1 MVAAEQW
8 SEQNKVECGVS
19 VMFGILD
26 RYIGRSILLTS
37 LLVLMTL
44 VALASIFAFV
54 SELDDVGKGSYTVLD
69 AVQYV
74 FLTIPGKAYMLFAPA
89 VLLGSLLGLG
99 ALASNS
105 ELTVM
110 RAAGVSGARIIRAV
124 VVTGVALMLMIA
136 LVGETIMPKAEQIAE
151 ELRLTALE
159 KRLSVKGN
167 RGLWLKSADRFVNIG
182 TVMPDFTLLDVTIH
196 SFEDNALVTSMSAAR
211 ATPLDDEWLLEDI
224 EITQLNSASVS
235 IASLAQMNW
244 SELVRRYSVTPSSQ
258 GIAEAIPDLVS
269 ADLLKSISVSPESL
283 SAANLYD
290 QIRYLEQ
297 NQLDSRRIELAF
309 WVKIASPLSTLVMLM
324 LSLPFVFASQRSGG
338 AGQKIFI
345 GIMLGIVYVLLNKVL
360 TQLALANGLSPAL
373 SALLP
378 LICFLGVAIV
388 GIKRTS

>member
-1 MVAAEQW
+1 
-8 SEQNKVECGVS
+8 
-19 VMFGILD
+19 MFGILD

-44 VALASIFAFV
+44 VALASIFAFI
-54 SELDDVGKGSYTVLD
+54 SELDDVGKGNYTVTS
-69 AVQYV
+69 AMQYV
-74 FLTIPGKAYMLFAPA
+74 FLTIPGKAYLLFAPA

-99 ALASNS
+99 ALATNS

-124 VVTGVALMLMIA
+124 VVTGVGLMLLIA
-136 LVGETIMPKAEQIAE
+136 VLGETIMPRAEQIAE

-159 KRLSVKGN
+159 KRLSVKGS
-167 RGLWLKSADRFVNIG
+167 RGLWLKSADHFVNIG

-196 SFEDNALVTSMSAAR
+196 RFESNALRMALRAAR
-211 ATPLDDEWLLEDI
+211 ARLQSDDWLLEDI
-224 EITQLNSASVS
+224 GITTLSGSGILTERIDSV
-235 IASLAQMNW
+235 LW
-244 SELVRRYSVTPSSQ
+244 KDYVRRNTVTSINS
-258 GIAEAIPDLVS
+258 GVDFRIPELVS
-269 ADLLKSISVSPESL
+269 ADVLKSISVSPESL
-283 SAANLYD
+283 SARNLYD
-290 QIRYLEQ
+290 QVRYLND

-345 GIMLGIVYVLLNKVL
+345 GIMLGIVYVLLNKLL

-378 LICFLGVAIV
+378 LICFLGVAII
-388 GIKRTS
+388 GIRRTS

>member
-1 MVAAEQW
+1 
-8 SEQNKVECGVS
+8 
-19 VMFGILD
+19 MFGTLD
-26 RYIGRSILLTS
+26 RYIGRSILVTS

-44 VALASIFAFV
+44 VALASIFGFIG
-54 SELDDVGKGSYTVLD
+54 ELDDVGKGSYQVLD
-69 AVQYV
+69 AAQYV
-74 FLTIPGKAYMLFAPA
+74 FLTIPGKAYLLFAPA

-110 RAAGVSGARIIRAV
+110 RAAGISGGRIIRAV
-124 VVTGVALMLMIA
+124 VVTGVGLMLIIA

-167 RGLWLKSADRFVNIG
+167 KGLWLKSGDRFVNIG
-182 TVMPDFTLLDVTIH
+182 TVMPDFTLLDVTVQQVRNNSIIM
-196 SFEDNALVTSMSAAR
+196 AMRAAR
-211 ATPLDDEWLLEDI
+211 ASQSNNDWLLEDI
-224 EITQLNSASVS
+224 QITRIDQEKISTERIEN
-235 IASLAQMNW
+235 MYW
-244 SELVRRYSVTPSSQ
+244 KDFVRRNTVTFKEIDQNKP
-258 GIAEAIPDLVS
+258 IADLVS
-269 ADLLKSISVSPESL
+269 ADVLKSISISPESL
-283 SAANLYD
+283 SAMNLYD
-290 QIRYLEQ
+290 QIQYLKS

-345 GIMLGIVYVLLNKVL
+345 GIMLGIVYVLLNRVL
-360 TQLALANGLSPAL
+360 TQLALASGLSPAF

-378 LICFLGVAIV
+378 LLCFLVVAVI
-388 GIKRTS
+388 GIKRTT

>member
-1 MVAAEQW
+1 
-8 SEQNKVECGVS
+8 
-19 VMFGILD
+19 MFGILD

-37 LLVLMTL
+37 MLVLMTL
-44 VALASIFAFV
+44 VSLASIFAFI
-54 SELDDVGKGSYTVLD
+54 SELDDVGKGSYSVSD
-69 AVQYV
+69 AAQYV

-124 VVTGVALMLMIA
+124 LLTGVGLMLLIA
-136 LVGETIMPKAEQIAE
+136 LLGETIMPRAEQIAE

-159 KRLSVKGN
+159 KQLSIKG
-167 RGLWLKSADRFVNIG
+167 RKGLWLKSADQFVNVG
-182 TVMPDFTLLDVTIH
+182 TVMPDFTLLDVSVHRFDEH
-196 SFEDNALVTSMSAAR
+196 SLSLAVRAAR
-211 ATPLDDEWLLEDI
+211 ARLEGDDWLLEDV
-224 EITQLNSASVS
+224 ELTRLNNGA
-235 IASLAQMNW
+235 IASERMESISWADF
-244 SELVRRYSVTPSSQ
+244 VRGNTTDTGSNTRDEDV
-258 GIAEAIPDLVS
+258 PDLVS
-269 ADLLKSISVSPESL
+269 ADVLKSISVSPESL
-283 SAANLYD
+283 SASNLYD
-290 QIRYLEQ
+290 QIHYLKQ

-345 GIMLGIVYVLLNKVL
+345 GIMLGIIYVLLNELL
-360 TQLALANGLSPAL
+360 TQLALANGLSPLL

-378 LICFLGVAIV
+378 LAVFLLVAIV
-388 GIKRTS
+388 GIRRTG